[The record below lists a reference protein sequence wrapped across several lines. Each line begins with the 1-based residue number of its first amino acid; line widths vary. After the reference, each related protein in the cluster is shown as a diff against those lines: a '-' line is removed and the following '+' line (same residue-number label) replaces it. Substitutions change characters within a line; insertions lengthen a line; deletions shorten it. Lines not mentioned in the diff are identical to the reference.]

1 MEKNDFLLYNEIIYH
16 IHTCQDMDD
25 LKRSILAQVK
35 LMIPYTYAS
44 LIVVEIDPETREI
57 RHSDPFCLPDRRPGS
72 TGITRTRAF
81 GSATP
86 PSPSWSAA
94 VT

>member
-1 MEKNDFLLYNEIIYH
+1 MSALEEIPMEKNDFLLYNEIIYH

-57 RHSDPFCLPDRRPGS
+57 RHSDPFCLPDSFQRPAMSGEPC
-72 TGITRTRAF
+72 
-81 GSATP
+81 SATCR
-86 PSPSWSAA
+86 SS
-94 VT
+94 